1 MTPQLR
7 RLVVDFKPEGV
18 QLRTLYRRKAGPG
31 PGTKARVR
39 EVAELARVGL
49 EHALD
54 ALDSSA
60 VVDLG
65 TSGFETREDVLG
77 LPVAS
82 SDAAKRVKGGASSR

>member
-1 MTPQLR
+1 MTLR

-18 QLRTLYRRKAGPG
+18 QLRTLYRCKDGPG

-39 EVAELARVGL
+39 EVQRLARTGL

-54 ALDSSA
+54 ALAAGA

-65 TSGFETREDVLG
+65 TSGFEIREDVLG
-77 LPVAS
+77 LPLAS
-82 SDAAKRVKGGASSR
+82 PDAAKRVKGGASSR